1 MKARTIATAALLG
14 FVGVSV
20 VYLVIQESP
29 PKPANPTGSGQESVA
44 APESRT
50 SGDVAPTSGERNE
63 QAGGKLIAYYFHR
76 TQRCRTCLAIE
87 ADAEEALK
95 DACPEALATGRLEWR
110 TVNVE
115 EPANERFVKDY
126 QLTESS
132 LVLVYTEDGAQ
143 EEWRKL
149 ERVWDL
155 VGDELEFKA
164 YVEAEASVFLERG
177 S

>member
-20 VYLVIQESP
+20 VYLFIQESL
-29 PKPANPTGSGQESVA
+29 PKPADPTGSGEESGA

-50 SGDVAPTSGERNE
+50 SGDIAPTSAERNK
-63 QAGGKLIAYYFHR
+63 QVGGKLIAYYFHR

-87 ADAEEALK
+87 ADAEEALR
-95 DACPEALATGRLEWR
+95 DAFPEELAAGRLEWR
-110 TVNVE
+110 AVNVE
-115 EPANERFVKDY
+115 EPANERFVTDY
-126 QLTESS
+126 QLTGSS
-132 LVLVYTEDGAQ
+132 LVLVYTEGGVQ
-143 EEWRKL
+143 QEWRTL
-149 ERVWDL
+149 DRVWDL

-164 YVEAEASVFLERG
+164 YVEAEASVFLEQG